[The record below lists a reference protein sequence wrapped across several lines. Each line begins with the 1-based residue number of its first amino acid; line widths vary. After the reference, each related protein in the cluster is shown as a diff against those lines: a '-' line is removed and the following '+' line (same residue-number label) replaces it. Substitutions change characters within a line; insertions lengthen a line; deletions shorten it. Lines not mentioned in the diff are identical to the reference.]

1 MNTVQIVSLI
11 FSILWFIAWTIG
23 GVMTILAGDIAIGVG
38 MLLLSPWWLMY
49 DIYRLVKLKGH

>member
-49 DIYRLVKLKGH
+49 DIYRLV